1 MGTTQEEGATGTRGA
16 RAALGPNSPSNRS
29 DDARSAPGDEDS
41 PTSGSLHVSPGH
53 FAVAAIV
60 SLSIGTLDV
69 SIAPGP
75 DEPVWLRWARVAAEH
90 PVRIALATVLLLLA
104 VLPGRR
110 TPVDE
115 RI

>member
-1 MGTTQEEGATGTRGA
+1 MATTEEEAATGTRRE
-16 RAALGPNSPSNRS
+16 RAALGPKPPSDRS
-29 DDARSAPGDEDS
+29 DDSRSSPGDEDA

-53 FAVAAIV
+53 FAAAALAA
-60 SLSIGTLDV
+60 LSIGTLDA

-75 DEPVWLRWARVAAEH
+75 DEPVWLRWTRVAAEH
-90 PVRIALATVLLLLA
+90 PVRIALATVFLLLA